1 MSYKINSFIASDK
14 EVASYEKR
22 LSICLASN
30 GFSFS
35 ISTIHDELLA
45 FGEVECN
52 TAAPMS
58 ELIADIKGVMAE
70 KRIQPFGL
78 KEKELVLYSQQFV
91 WVPQHLY
98 DEKKQREYL
107 EALCTVATGCSVN
120 VDYNDAIKA
129 YLVFSADNNIVSA
142 FKIAVPGLKVRCQ
155 HSEMANPTLLVSIDM
170 KSVLFMNV
178 RPEETD
184 FAVFC
189 NKKLQISNTFSC
201 ENWDETLYHALNL
214 TKQFHLE
221 DAAMLTAVCGD
232 VDRERFASLRSYFP
246 NVALYTGRQ
255 LALTVPEMQHIPA
268 YRHALIL
275 S

>member
-1 MSYKINSFIASDK
+1 MSYKINSLIASDK

-58 ELIADIKGVMAE
+58 ELIADIKGIMAE
-70 KRIQPFGL
+70 AHIQPFGL
-78 KEKELVLYSQQFV
+78 KEKELVIYSQQFV

-107 EALCTVATGCSVN
+107 EALCTIATGCSVN

-129 YLVFSADNNIVSA
+129 YMVFSADNNIVSA

-155 HSEMANPTLLVSIDM
+155 HSKMANPTLLESSDM
-170 KSVLFMNV
+170 KSVLFMNI
-178 RPEETD
+178 RFGMTD

-201 ENWDETLYHALNL
+201 ANWDETLYHALNL

-221 DAAMLTAVCGD
+221 DATMLTAVCGD
-232 VDRERFASLRSYFP
+232 VDRERFASLRNYFP

-255 LALTVPEMQHIPA
+255 LALTVPEMQHIPT